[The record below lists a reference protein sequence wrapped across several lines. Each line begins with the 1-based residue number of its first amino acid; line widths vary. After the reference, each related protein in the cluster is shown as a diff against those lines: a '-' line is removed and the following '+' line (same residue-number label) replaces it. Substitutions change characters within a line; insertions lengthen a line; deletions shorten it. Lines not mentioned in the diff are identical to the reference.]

1 MDEKESLVLAV
12 QKRERMAELQ
22 KIKDAGP
29 ISWKPKMYETY
40 YTINFEHMNYNVS
53 IIPVKWTD
61 SSVDYIRLLQGM
73 VYRTYEEAD
82 RNHRNDYEKLTG
94 LRLTNIKLNPYI

>member
-1 MDEKESLVLAV
+1 MDEKESLVLVV

-22 KIKDAGP
+22 KIKDANP

-40 YTINFEHMNYNVS
+40 YTLSFTHINYNVS
-53 IIPVKWTD
+53 IISVKWTD
-61 SSVDYIRLLQGM
+61 NSLDYIRLLQGM

-82 RNHRNDYEKLTG
+82 HNYQKDYEKLTG
-94 LRLTNIKLNPYI
+94 LRLTDIKLNPYI